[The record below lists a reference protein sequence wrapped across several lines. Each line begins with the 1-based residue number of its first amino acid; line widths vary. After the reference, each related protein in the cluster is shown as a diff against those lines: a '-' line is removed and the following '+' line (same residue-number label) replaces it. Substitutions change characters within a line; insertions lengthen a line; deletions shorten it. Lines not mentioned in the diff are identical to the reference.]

1 MHESYF
7 IFSKKHL
14 AILTAVIVV
23 LLVVIIVL
31 AVVLSKDDDDD
42 EKTTPTPTPTAHP
55 LAAEHYSKAAVATDS
70 YVSVLFFHWRMFVIM
85 ADH

>member
-23 LLVVIIVL
+23 LLIVIIVL
-31 AVVLSKDDDDD
+31 AVVLSKDNDDD
-42 EKTTPTPTPTAHP
+42 EKTTPTPTSHP
-55 LAAEHYSKAAVATDS
+55 VAAEHYSKAAVAADS
-70 YVSVLFFHWRMFVIM
+70 YVSVLFLHWCMFVIM